1 MKKFYVPSIGN
12 LYKISL
18 EWFAE
23 QLIDKNGRDITADA
37 MQLNQEATL
46 IFCSGTGT
54 TKTTVRRIE

>member
-12 LYKISL
+12 LYKHSL

-23 QLIDKNGRDITADA
+23 KLIDKNGCEIAADD
-37 MQLNQEATL
+37 MHLNQEATL
-46 IFCSGTGT
+46 IFRSGTGT